1 MDGVLSCAT
10 AVVTT
15 QLPEWAFSLAIGLG
29 FLLAQR
35 TRPVF
40 SAKKK
45 LVQV

>member
-1 MDGVLSCAT
+1 MESCRACAT

-45 LVQV
+45 N